1 MQQQLVEHSI
11 QERELC
17 FLQDLTRKLASREID
32 LAPFPDIYA
41 RIIRTLH
48 DPDVS
53 IQDVSRMVVAAPDL
67 CVRILLLANSALLNR
82 SGVKVTDLS
91 IAVSRLG
98 LSAVNNATVTLATKE
113 VFDVPK
119 GSSLSFMLNK
129 TRMESVRVAAYSYL
143 LSIRAGR
150 VNDKHD
156 AMLAGLLHNIGT
168 HYMLSRAEEYPDLV
182 SKEIIDSWGPGIG
195 QALVSNWG
203 FPESISS
210 AIEKQNEL
218 LFVSEEEEEKEEE
231 EETITLRDILVCAK
245 LLSHAENGM
254 EDTDVDYARIPAC
267 RKLDIDEE
275 NIPGMLED
283 YAEEVASFVSALH

>member
-1 MQQQLVEHSI
+1 MQQQSLEHPI

-17 FLQDLTRKLASREID
+17 FLQDLTEKLASRELD
-32 LAPFPDIYA
+32 LPPFPDIYA
-41 RIIRTLH
+41 RIIKTLH

-53 IQDVSRMVVAAPDL
+53 IQDVSRIVVSAPDL

-82 SGVKVTDLS
+82 SGVKVTDLN

-98 LSAVNNATVTLATKE
+98 LSAVNNATVTLATKD
-113 VFDVPK
+113 VFHVPK

-143 LSIRAGR
+143 LAMRAGMAAE
-150 VNDKHD
+150 KHN

-168 HYMLSRAEEYPDLV
+168 HYILSRAEEFPDLV

-218 LFVSEEEEEKEEE
+218 LLETGEEEEDAVE
-231 EETITLRDILVCAK
+231 LCDILVCAI
-245 LLSHAENGM
+245 LLSHAENEM
-254 EDTDVDYARIPAC
+254 EDPNLDYARIPAC
-267 RKLDIDEE
+267 RKLDISEE
-275 NIPGMLED
+275 TIPGILED
-283 YAEEVASFVSALH
+283 YAEEVASFVSALR

>member
-1 MQQQLVEHSI
+1 MQQQPLEQPI

-17 FLQDLTRKLASREID
+17 FLQDLTEKLASREID
-32 LAPFPDIYA
+32 LPPFPDIYA

-53 IQDVSRMVVAAPDL
+53 IQDVSRIVVAAPDL

-82 SGVKVTDLS
+82 SGVKVTDLN

-98 LSAVNNATVTLATKE
+98 LSAVNNATVTLATKD
-113 VFDVPK
+113 VFHVPK

-143 LSIRAGR
+143 LAIRAGKIAE
-150 VNDKHD
+150 KHD

-168 HYMLSRAEEYPDLV
+168 HYILSRAEEFPDLV

-210 AIEKQNEL
+210 AIEKQNDLMLEPDEEDDDIEL
-218 LFVSEEEEEKEEE
+218 RE
-231 EETITLRDILVCAK
+231 ILICAI
-245 LLSHAENGM
+245 LLSHVENDM
-254 EDTDVDYARIPAC
+254 EDPDIDYNRIPAC
-267 RKLDIDEE
+267 RKLDINEE
-275 NIPGMLED
+275 TIPGILED
-283 YAEEVASFVSALH
+283 YAEEVASFVSALR

>member
-1 MQQQLVEHSI
+1 MQQQPLEQSI

-17 FLQDLTRKLASREID
+17 FLQDLTEKLASREID
-32 LAPFPDIYA
+32 LPPFPDIYA
-41 RIIRTLH
+41 RIIKTLH

-53 IQDVSRMVVAAPDL
+53 IQDVSRIVVSAPDL

-98 LSAVNNATVTLATKE
+98 LSAVNNATVTLATKD
-113 VFDVPK
+113 VFNVPK
-119 GSSLSFMLNK
+119 GSSLRFMLNK
-129 TRMESVRVAAYSYL
+129 TRMESVQVAAYSYL
-143 LSIRAGR
+143 LAMRAGMTAE
-150 VNDKHD
+150 KHD

-168 HYMLSRAEEYPDLV
+168 LYILSRAEEFPDLV

-203 FPESISS
+203 FPESISI

-218 LFVSEEEEEKEEE
+218 MLESEEEE
-231 EETITLRDILVCAK
+231 EETIELRDILVCAI
-245 LLSHAENGM
+245 LLSHAENDM
-254 EDTDVDYARIPAC
+254 EDPNLNYARIPAC
-267 RKLDIDEE
+267 RKLDISRET
-275 NIPGMLED
+275 IPGILED
-283 YAEEVASFVSALH
+283 YAEEVASFVSALR